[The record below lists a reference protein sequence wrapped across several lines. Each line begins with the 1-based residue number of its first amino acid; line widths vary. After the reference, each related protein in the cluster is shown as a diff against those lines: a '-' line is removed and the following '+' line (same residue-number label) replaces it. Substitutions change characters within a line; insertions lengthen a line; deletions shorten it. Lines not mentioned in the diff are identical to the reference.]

1 MNESSDTKK
10 EGTPHIKAKLGVSL
24 RIKWES
30 KVIHG
35 HYARNMDR
43 QLIGESDTFLWLS
56 RGDMKGETES
66 DIVAAQDQALQT
78 TYHATKILQT
88 DR

>member
-1 MNESSDTKK
+1 MRTVTQKK
-10 EGTPHIKAKLGVSL
+10 EGIPHIKAKLGVSL
-24 RIKWES
+24 RVKWES
-30 KVIHG
+30 KIING

-56 RGDMKGETES
+56 RGDLKGETES
-66 DIVAAQDQALQT
+66 DIIAAPDQALQAR
-78 TYHATKILQT
+78 YHATKILPR